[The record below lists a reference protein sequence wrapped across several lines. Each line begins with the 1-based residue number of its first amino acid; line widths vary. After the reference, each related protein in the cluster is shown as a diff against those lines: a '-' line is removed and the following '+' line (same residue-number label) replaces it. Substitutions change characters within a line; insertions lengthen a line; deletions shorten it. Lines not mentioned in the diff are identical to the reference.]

1 MFQQAV
7 RIRRGARGRDHAD
20 VAISLVKVGVVQL
33 LLRQFDEALFSFRE
47 ALSTRR
53 HALGHLHPSTA
64 RIYNNIGCVHIEFN
78 EIREARRAFEAA
90 LDIQRDALCHEPDN
104 LQMSFSAATT
114 LCNLAYLY
122 AHRGM
127 HSKASLVLKE
137 AMNLQEKVIG
147 RYHPTA
153 LSTLD
158 CLADSY
164 SQSGDF
170 QKATICYKDLAIRI
184 EKRGDDEFGPKQR
197 KQRAL
202 GITYYKM
209 GRIYQ
214 KQNDFEAVVKM
225 LKHSSLYVRELG
237 SPELLKNIEEEIK
250 KAEAKISSNMMDW
263 L

>member
-1 MFQQAV
+1 MFQKAV
-7 RIRRGARGRDHAD
+7 RIRRGARGRDHPD
-20 VAISLVKVGVVQL
+20 VAISLVKVGIVQM

-64 RIYNNIGCVHIEFN
+64 RIYNNMGCVHIEFN
-78 EIREARRAFEAA
+78 ENREARRAFEAA
-90 LDIQRDALCHEPDN
+90 LDIQRNGLCHDPDN
-104 LQMSFSAATT
+104 HEMKFAAATT

-122 AHRGM
+122 THRNM
-127 HSKASLVLKE
+127 HDKATLVLKE
-137 AMNLQEKVIG
+137 ALNLQEEVIG
-147 RYHPTA
+147 RHHPTA

-164 SQSGDF
+164 SQVGDL
-170 QKATICYKDLAIRI
+170 QTAVKCYKDLAERL
-184 EKRGDDEFGPKQR
+184 EKGNDDEFGLNQR

-209 GRIYQ
+209 GRIYEQ
-214 KQNDFEAVVKM
+214 QNDFETVIKM
-225 LKHSSLYVRELG
+225 FKESSKYVRELG
-237 SPELLKNIEEEIK
+237 SPELVNRIEEETK
-250 KAEAKISSNMMDW
+250 KAENKVNANVMNW